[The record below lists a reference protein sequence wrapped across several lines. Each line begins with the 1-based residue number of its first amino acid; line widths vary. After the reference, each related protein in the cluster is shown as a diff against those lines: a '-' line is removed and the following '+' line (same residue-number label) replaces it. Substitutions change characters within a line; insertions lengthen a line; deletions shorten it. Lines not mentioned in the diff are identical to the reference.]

1 MQALHPPGGMHTRP
15 AGVGRTGRST
25 GGALRQRVQQC
36 LRLFQVSRVEAFG
49 EPMVDWCQ
57 KGMGFLALALLLP
70 QASQAGRGTEFPR
83 FRLLRAG
90 YTDGLLG
97 AVLRFILMV

>member
-1 MQALHPPGGMHTRP
+1 MKMLHTQGVMNTHLALLRGK
-15 AGVGRTGRST
+15 GVST
-25 GGALRQRVQQC
+25 GVALRQRVQQC

-90 YTDGLLG
+90 YTDGLLE